1 MNTKRH
7 QNPGSQIALHSQ
19 TTIISMKSGMYSDY
33 LGLTFE
39 HPPGDWRD
47 GVTLTGIEAPARPLG
62 TPQQQQN
69 GLTIAIDHPIK
80 CSTHA

>member
-7 QNPGSQIALHSQ
+7 QIPGSQIALYSQ
-19 TTIISMKSGMYSDY
+19 TTNISMKSGMYSDY

-39 HPPGDWRD
+39 HPPGDWRH
-47 GVTLTGIEAPARPLG
+47 GVTLTGIEATARPLG
-62 TPQQQQN
+62 TPQRQN
-69 GLTIAIDHPIK
+69 GLAIAIDHPIK

>member
-7 QNPGSQIALHSQ
+7 QIPGSQIALHSQ
-19 TTIISMKSGMYSDY
+19 TTNISMKSGMYSDY

-39 HPPGDWRD
+39 HPPGDWRH
-47 GVTLTGIEAPARPLG
+47 GVTLTGIEATARPLG
-62 TPQQQQN
+62 TPQRQN
-69 GLTIAIDHPIK
+69 GLAIAIDHPIK